1 MKKYHAEILTSIP
14 SFSWLLFFVLIP
26 STLILTFAFRTIDP
40 SEGITTATVIVFILI
55 LGSYVVADL
64 VAGTDG
70 QMIGNKNRPTKLRRP
85 QDPIALSVSRPA
97 ELIRACTNLLSI
109 KSANLAQ
116 LAPRT
121 LDANIP

>member
-1 MKKYHAEILTSIP
+1 M
-14 SFSWLLFFVLIP
+14 FSVLIP
-26 STLILTFAFRTIDP
+26 STLILTFTFRTIDP

-55 LGSYVVADL
+55 LGSYVVPDP

-85 QDPIALSVSRPA
+85 QDPIPLSVSRPA

-109 KSANLAQ
+109 KRANLAQ